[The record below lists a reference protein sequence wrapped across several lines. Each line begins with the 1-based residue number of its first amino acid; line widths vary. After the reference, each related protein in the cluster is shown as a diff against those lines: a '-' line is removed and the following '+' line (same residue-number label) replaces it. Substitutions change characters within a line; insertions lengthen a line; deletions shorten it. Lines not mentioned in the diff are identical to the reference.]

1 MVLIRQPWIFK
12 RVCRERCRFCSLRA
26 CTFCK
31 THTCTHTHLCS
42 AHIRIMHHPRLE
54 LDRDFSSLD
63 QNASIM
69 ARIHHLIRCRGSRHC
84 TCIFV
89 RVMEYTG
96 CKFVIGALVERKETN
111 YERARLMRRIMN
123 LSLDHTAKWNGA
135 SLCLMNCSQLLSVMT
150 YIIESDAENF
160 LWDSSLWKMEKQA

>member
-26 CTFCK
+26 CTLCN

-123 LSLDHTAKWNGA
+123 LSLNRHSQMKWRI
-135 SLCLMNCSQLLSVMT
+135 SLLDELLP
-150 YIIESDAENF
+150 IAECDDVHNWEWCGKF
-160 LWDSSLWKMEKQA
+160 PLRLKSMEKQA